1 MLTADAA
8 RRIGR
13 AVSAYERGN
22 RDIAPPR
29 IRTADDSD
37 PVRLCKTTAA
47 WNKGTTATLNV
58 WESGTPPSETQS
70 TGETI
75 TDVVNKVADVVSGRF
90 VIVAKAANGSWYLV
104 EVCGGDQ
111 CDEAM
116 IGGKQVKDIAGYDAS
131 KKQALAHE
139 DGCLTWVDIEDCPAE

>member
-13 AVSAYERGN
+13 AVAKIERGN
-22 RDIAPPR
+22 RDIEPPR
-29 IRTADDSD
+29 MRTAGDDGGD

-58 WESGTPPSETQS
+58 WESGTPPGETQT

-75 TDVVNKVADVVSGRF
+75 SGAVNKFANVATGKF
-90 VIVAKAANGSWYLV
+90 CIVAKAGNGSWYL
-104 EVCGGDQ
+104 
-111 CDEAM
+111 
-116 IGGKQVKDIAGYDAS
+116 IA
-131 KKQALAHE
+131 
-139 DGCLTWVDIEDCPAE
+139 AEC